1 MPTREEI
8 SGKIRRD
15 LAEHGVTP
23 ADPIYEFVLESMET
37 MNRGMADLDDELA
50 DLATRL
56 DWLANTPTWINQRD
70 IAEFDCFVEAKLGE
84 CETALAAI
92 RHRRKKHQGADRI
105 APNIPP

>member
-15 LAEHGVTP
+15 LAERGVTP

-37 MNRGMADLDDELA
+37 MNRGLADLDDELA
-50 DLATRL
+50 DLAMRL
-56 DWLANTPTWINQRD
+56 EWLASAPAWINHRE

-92 RHRRKKHQGADRI
+92 RHRWKKHQGAARV
-105 APNIPP
+105 APIISQ